1 MFTCAWVLGQRW
13 LFTLKSTERAALGLP
28 ALHGYIKWNRIS
40 RALNTLSLSSILSS
54 HFVSFS
60 HSLSMTG
67 LHNALW
73 GILVTLASLHFFVF
87 FLSSM
92 LVMSSFSTFWQASS
106 FRPLYKPESPC
117 GASFQQDLSVL
128 GAVTSVII
136 KIDGPS
142 LALGHLTLQSAPST
156 AVQGWNWAI
165 HYLHFYLLTSAIQL
179 FWWETNQSA
188 CPCTLTF
195 QLALIEIISYKHTH
209 LKEIVQLKK
218 GTYSLSCQELDEKI
232 NSQPFSNVCEYE
244 APAKKPN

>member
-40 RALNTLSLSSILSS
+40 RTLNTLSLSSILSS

-60 HSLSMTG
+60 HSLSMIR
-67 LHNALW
+67 LHYPLRYI
-73 GILVTLASLHFFVF
+73 GHFSIITLFC
-87 FLSSM
+87 FLQAPSCFT
-92 LVMSSFSTFWQASS
+92 LLDAIMSSFLTFWQASS

-136 KIDGPS
+136 KIDGLS
-142 LALGHLTLQSAPST
+142 LALCHLTLQSAPST
-156 AVQGWNWAI
+156 AVQGWNWVM
-165 HYLHFYLLTSAIQL
+165 HYLCFYLLTSAIRL
-179 FWWETNQSA
+179 FWWETDQSA

-195 QLALIEIISYKHTH
+195 QSALIEIISYKHTH
-209 LKEIVQLKK
+209 LTK
-218 GTYSLSCQELDEKI
+218 
-232 NSQPFSNVCEYE
+232 
-244 APAKKPN
+244 